1 MKADRRLLPPS
12 CPALDDNPATP
23 DVAQSL
29 VHWKEGE
36 EERGQPH
43 PSLAGRYLHILP
55 DCDRDLRVKVGHLCC
70 CKKIPFCPL
79 FFFPPF
85 SSSPSPNPTA
95 GIVRNTTALLLWD
108 VEVRP
113 TYFFPCSRKDRLLVQ
128 PWRLYLVNN
137 GGRLWK
143 KRPGESLAVDTSRA
157 CWVRWQQ

>member
-23 DVAQSL
+23 DVARALEGGRGGEGPATPLARGSLSSHPPRLRSGPESESRSL
-29 VHWKEGE
+29 VLLQKDTLL
-36 EERGQPH
+36 
-43 PSLAGRYLHILP
+43 SI
-55 DCDRDLRVKVGHLCC
+55 V
-70 CKKIPFCPL
+70 

-85 SSSPSPNPTA
+85 SSSPTPNPTA
-95 GIVRNTTALLLWD
+95 GIVRNNTALLLWD

-143 KRPGESLAVDTSRA
+143 KRPGGSLAGDTSRA